1 MIGGYV
7 RVKSK
12 VSKFSGFKGLATRA
26 ETTGRRVGP
35 FSAGA
40 VRSARQ
46 VGSSATPVTRHWH
59 LHRLCRELMG
69 SNDGPTWWAVGS
81 VPAIHGPSWRSIRSA
96 FISLEPTDGPSD
108 RKGIRRGGGV
118 APRRKV
124 LHPVCVIQM
133 SRGSEAVGARRTTTT
148 VLPSVG
154 LGVGVG
160 RLPTVQHPSARRQGH
175 MGQIGGLSVMKQ
187 AGLDLEILGKP
198 AVTPA
203 VTKTAVPTGV
213 GKEQERDARRLRK
226 HYAKVRLSDVN

>member
-1 MIGGYV
+1 M
-7 RVKSK
+7 
-12 VSKFSGFKGLATRA
+12 
-26 ETTGRRVGP
+26 
-35 FSAGA
+35 
-40 VRSARQ
+40 
-46 VGSSATPVTRHWH
+46 
-59 LHRLCRELMG
+59 
-69 SNDGPTWWAVGS
+69 
-81 VPAIHGPSWRSIRSA
+81 
-96 FISLEPTDGPSD
+96 
-108 RKGIRRGGGV
+108 

-160 RLPTVQHPSARRQGH
+160 RLPTVQQPTVQHPSARRQGH